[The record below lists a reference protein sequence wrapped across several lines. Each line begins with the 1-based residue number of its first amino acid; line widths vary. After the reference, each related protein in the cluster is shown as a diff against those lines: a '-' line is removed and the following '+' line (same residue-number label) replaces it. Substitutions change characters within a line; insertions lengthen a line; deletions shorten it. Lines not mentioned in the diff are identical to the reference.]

1 MARSAIRI
9 IGLDPGLRRT
19 GWGIVDCEGNRLT
32 YIACGSV
39 ETSERESLAAR
50 LSALH
55 AGLAAV
61 IASHAPQEAAVEETF
76 VNADPRSA
84 LKLGQARGIVL
95 LAPAQA
101 GLVVAEY
108 APNLVKKSVVGAGRA
123 EKIQVR
129 KMFAVLLPKASP
141 A

>member
-39 ETSERESLAAR
+39 ETSERESLAVR

-55 AGLAAV
+55 AGMPAV
-61 IASHAPQEAAVEETF
+61 IASHATQ
-76 VNADPRSA
+76 
-84 LKLGQARGIVL
+84 
-95 LAPAQA
+95 
-101 GLVVAEY
+101 
-108 APNLVKKSVVGAGRA
+108 
-123 EKIQVR
+123 
-129 KMFAVLLPKASP
+129 
-141 A
+141 